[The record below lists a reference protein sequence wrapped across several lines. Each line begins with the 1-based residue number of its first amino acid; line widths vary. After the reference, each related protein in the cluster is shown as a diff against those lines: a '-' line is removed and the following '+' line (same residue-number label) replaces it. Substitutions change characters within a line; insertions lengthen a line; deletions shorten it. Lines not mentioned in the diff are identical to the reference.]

1 LLTLAG
7 SEGRIQLVLRN
18 SGDQGSEK
26 TDGQNL
32 LALYGG
38 KAKPAPSDG
47 QSEVRRPRPRP
58 EPVIAMA
65 PPPALPPAPVVDQ
78 IITIRGVDKKIESV
92 THKKGVEDT
101 GRNP

>member
-1 LLTLAG
+1 
-7 SEGRIQLVLRN
+7 
-18 SGDQGSEK
+18 
-26 TDGQNL
+26 
-32 LALYGG
+32 
-38 KAKPAPSDG
+38 
-47 QSEVRRPRPRP
+47 
-58 EPVIAMA
+58 MA